1 MAGVNV
7 LIKGTTNG
15 TTTDVNGKYAIMT
28 DDKDVLVF
36 SFIGYTSLE
45 IPVGGR
51 TVIDVA
57 MREDVTSLSEVVIN
71 AGYWEVKD
79 QERTGNISK
88 VSAREI
94 QNQPVHNPLQALQ
107 GRMAGVQVIQNTGVP
122 GGGFKIQIRGQNS
135 LRSDGND
142 PLYVIDGV
150 PFTPVS
156 LTSTTISGTIIKEG

>member
-1 MAGVNV
+1 DQSSIHGGSNGASPHHMLIQVTGTVTEGSTQTPMAGVNV

-15 TTTDVNGKYAIMT
+15 TTTDVNGKYAIMA

-71 AGYWEVKD
+71 AGY
-79 QERTGNISK
+79 
-88 VSAREI
+88 
-94 QNQPVHNPLQALQ
+94 
-107 GRMAGVQVIQNTGVP
+107 
-122 GGGFKIQIRGQNS
+122 
-135 LRSDGND
+135 
-142 PLYVIDGV
+142 
-150 PFTPVS
+150 
-156 LTSTTISGTIIKEG
+156 